1 MDLKFFTKK
10 TVIWEHETHRLP
22 LQHGH
27 RHARHQP
34 RCAGPIGCS
43 RRNGAA
49 GYVNVHVTQ
58 NSTRAELAQLQKDLS
73 AVNIGFRYDM
83 VDWVEGKLQSIRFAL
98 ILQDG
103 TMVRNAY
110 DAMGA
115 ETDIWIRLE
124 GTGEERVFCAGSK
137 CAE

>member
-1 MDLKFFTKK
+1 MKHIAFIFSMAIVMLSMSPTAQAQSDAATE
-10 TVIWEHETHRLP
+10 TV
-22 LQHGH
+22 
-27 RHARHQP
+27 QP
-34 RCAGPIGCS
+34 
-43 RRNGAA
+43 

-73 AVNIGFRYDM
+73 AVNVGFRYDM
-83 VDWVEGKLQSIRFAL
+83 VDWVDGKLQSIRFAL

-110 DAMGA
+110 DAMNE
-115 ETDIWIRLE
+115 ETDIWLRLE
-124 GTGEERVFCAGSK
+124 GSGEERVFCAGSK

>member
-1 MDLKFFTKK
+1 MKHIAFIFSM
-10 TVIWEHETHRLP
+10 VIVMLGINP
-22 LQHGH
+22 SAQ
-27 RHARHQP
+27 AQ
-34 RCAGPIGCS
+34 S
-43 RRNGAA
+43 DAA
-49 GYVNVHVTQ
+49 TESIQLGYVNVHVTQ

-83 VDWVEGKLQSIRFAL
+83 VDWVDGKLQSIRFAL

-110 DAMGA
+110 EAMDA
-115 ETDIWIRLE
+115 ETDIWLRLE
-124 GTGEERVFCAGSK
+124 GTGDERVFCAGSQ

>member
-1 MDLKFFTKK
+1 MKHIAFVFSMAIVMLGSNPTAQAQSDAATE
-10 TVIWEHETHRLP
+10 TV
-22 LQHGH
+22 
-27 RHARHQP
+27 QP
-34 RCAGPIGCS
+34 
-43 RRNGAA
+43 

-83 VDWVEGKLQSIRFAL
+83 VDWVDGKLQSIRFAL
-98 ILQDG
+98 ILKDG

-110 DAMGA
+110 DAMDTD
-115 ETDIWIRLE
+115 TDIWLRLE

>member
-1 MDLKFFTKK
+1 MKHIAFVFSMAIVMLGSNPTAQAQSDAATE
-10 TVIWEHETHRLP
+10 TV
-22 LQHGH
+22 
-27 RHARHQP
+27 QP
-34 RCAGPIGCS
+34 
-43 RRNGAA
+43 

-58 NSTRAELAQLQKDLS
+58 NSTRADLAQLQKDLS

-83 VDWVEGKLQSIRFAL
+83 VDWVDGKLQSIRFAL

-110 DAMGA
+110 DAMDA
-115 ETDIWIRLE
+115 ETDIWLRLE

>member
-1 MDLKFFTKK
+1 MKHIAFIFSMAIVMLGINPTAQAQSDAATE
-10 TVIWEHETHRLP
+10 TV
-22 LQHGH
+22 
-27 RHARHQP
+27 QP
-34 RCAGPIGCS
+34 
-43 RRNGAA
+43 
-49 GYVNVHVTQ
+49 GYVNVHVTE

-83 VDWVEGKLQSIRFAL
+83 VDWVDGKLQSIRFAL

-103 TMVRNAY
+103 SMVRNAY
-110 DAMGA
+110 DAMDA
-115 ETDIWIRLE
+115 ATDIWIRLE

>member
-1 MDLKFFTKK
+1 MKHIAFLFSLAIVMLGINPAAQAQSDAATE
-10 TVIWEHETHRLP
+10 TV
-22 LQHGH
+22 
-27 RHARHQP
+27 QP
-34 RCAGPIGCS
+34 
-43 RRNGAA
+43 

-73 AVNIGFRYDM
+73 AVNIGFRYDL

-110 DAMGA
+110 DAMDA

>member
-1 MDLKFFTKK
+1 MKQITFIFAMAIVMLGINPAAQAQSDAAAE
-10 TVIWEHETHRLP
+10 TV
-22 LQHGH
+22 
-27 RHARHQP
+27 QP
-34 RCAGPIGCS
+34 R
-43 RRNGAA
+43 
-49 GYVNVHVTQ
+49 YVNVHVTQ

-83 VDWVEGKLQSIRFAL
+83 VDWVDSKLQSIRFAL

-110 DAMGA
+110 DAMDT

-124 GTGEERVFCAGSK
+124 GTGEERVFCAGNK

>member
-1 MDLKFFTKK
+1 MKHIAFIFSMAIVMLGINPSAQAQSDAATE
-10 TVIWEHETHRLP
+10 TV
-22 LQHGH
+22 
-27 RHARHQP
+27 QP
-34 RCAGPIGCS
+34 
-43 RRNGAA
+43 

-83 VDWVEGKLQSIRFAL
+83 VDWVDGKLQSIRFAL

-110 DAMGA
+110 DAMDA
-115 ETDIWIRLE
+115 ETDIWLRLE
-124 GTGEERVFCAGSK
+124 GTGEDRVFCAGSK

>member
-1 MDLKFFTKK
+1 MKHIAFIFSMAIVLLGINPVAQAQSDAATE
-10 TVIWEHETHRLP
+10 TV
-22 LQHGH
+22 
-27 RHARHQP
+27 QP
-34 RCAGPIGCS
+34 
-43 RRNGAA
+43 
-49 GYVNVHVTQ
+49 GYVNVHVTE

-73 AVNIGFRYDM
+73 AVNIGFRYDLVNW
-83 VDWVEGKLQSIRFAL
+83 VDGKLQSIRFAL

-110 DAMGA
+110 DAMNA

-124 GTGEERVFCAGSK
+124 GTGAERVFCAGSN

>member
-1 MDLKFFTKK
+1 MKHIAFIFSMAIVMLGINPAAQAQSVAAAE
-10 TVIWEHETHRLP
+10 TV
-22 LQHGH
+22 
-27 RHARHQP
+27 QP
-34 RCAGPIGCS
+34 
-43 RRNGAA
+43 

-110 DAMGA
+110 DAMDA

-124 GTGEERVFCAGSK
+124 GTGKERVFCAGSK

>member
-1 MDLKFFTKK
+1 MKHIAFIFSMAIVMLGINPTAQAQSDAAEE
-10 TVIWEHETHRLP
+10 TV
-22 LQHGH
+22 
-27 RHARHQP
+27 QP
-34 RCAGPIGCS
+34 
-43 RRNGAA
+43 

-83 VDWVEGKLQSIRFAL
+83 VDWVDSKLQSIRFAL

-110 DAMGA
+110 DAMDA

-124 GTGEERVFCAGSK
+124 GTGEERVFCAGNK

>member
-1 MDLKFFTKK
+1 MKHIAFIFSMAIVMLGINPSAQAQSDAATE
-10 TVIWEHETHRLP
+10 TV
-22 LQHGH
+22 
-27 RHARHQP
+27 QP
-34 RCAGPIGCS
+34 
-43 RRNGAA
+43 

-58 NSTRAELAQLQKDLS
+58 NSTRADLAQLQKDLS

-83 VDWVEGKLQSIRFAL
+83 VDWVDGKLQSIRFAL

-110 DAMGA
+110 DAMDA
-115 ETDIWIRLE
+115 QTDIWLRLE

>member
-1 MDLKFFTKK
+1 MKHIAFIFSMAIVMLGINPSAQAQSDAATE
-10 TVIWEHETHRLP
+10 TV
-22 LQHGH
+22 
-27 RHARHQP
+27 QP
-34 RCAGPIGCS
+34 
-43 RRNGAA
+43 

-83 VDWVEGKLQSIRFAL
+83 VDWVDGKLQSIRFAL

-110 DAMGA
+110 DAMDA
-115 ETDIWIRLE
+115 ETDIWLRLE
-124 GTGEERVFCAGSK
+124 GTGEGRVFCAGSK

>member
-1 MDLKFFTKK
+1 MKHIAFIFSMAFVMLGISPTAQAQSDAATE
-10 TVIWEHETHRLP
+10 TV
-22 LQHGH
+22 
-27 RHARHQP
+27 QP
-34 RCAGPIGCS
+34 GI
-43 RRNGAA
+43 
-49 GYVNVHVTQ
+49 VNVHLTQ

-83 VDWVEGKLQSIRFAL
+83 VDWVDGKLQSIRFAL

-110 DAMGA
+110 DAMDA
-115 ETDIWIRLE
+115 ETDIWLRLE
-124 GTGEERVFCAGSK
+124 GTGDERIFCAGSK

>member
-1 MDLKFFTKK
+1 MKHIAFIFSMAIVLLGINPVAQAQSDAATE
-10 TVIWEHETHRLP
+10 TV
-22 LQHGH
+22 
-27 RHARHQP
+27 QP
-34 RCAGPIGCS
+34 
-43 RRNGAA
+43 
-49 GYVNVHVTQ
+49 GYVNVHVTE

-73 AVNIGFRYDM
+73 AVNIGFRYDLVNW
-83 VDWVEGKLQSIRFAL
+83 VDGKLQSIRFAL

-110 DAMGA
+110 DAMDA

-124 GTGEERVFCAGSK
+124 GTGAERVFCAGSK

>member
-1 MDLKFFTKK
+1 MKYIAFIFSVAIVMLGITSTAEAQTDAATE
-10 TVIWEHETHRLP
+10 TV
-22 LQHGH
+22 
-27 RHARHQP
+27 QP
-34 RCAGPIGCS
+34 GF
-43 RRNGAA
+43 
-49 GYVNVHVTQ
+49 VNVHVTE
-58 NSTRAELAQLQKDLS
+58 NSTRAELAQLQKNLS

-83 VDWVEGKLQSIRFAL
+83 VNWVDGKLQSIRFAL

-110 DAMGA
+110 EAMDA

>member
-1 MDLKFFTKK
+1 MKHIAFIFSMAMVMLGINPVAQAQSDAATE
-10 TVIWEHETHRLP
+10 TV
-22 LQHGH
+22 
-27 RHARHQP
+27 QP
-34 RCAGPIGCS
+34 
-43 RRNGAA
+43 
-49 GYVNVHVTQ
+49 GYVNVHVTE

-73 AVNIGFRYDM
+73 AVNIGFRYDLVNW
-83 VDWVEGKLQSIRFAL
+83 VDGKLQSIRFAL

-110 DAMGA
+110 DAMDA

-124 GTGEERVFCAGSK
+124 GTGAERVFCAGSK

>member
-1 MDLKFFTKK
+1 MKHIAFIFSMAIVMLGINPTAQAQSNAATE
-10 TVIWEHETHRLP
+10 TV
-22 LQHGH
+22 
-27 RHARHQP
+27 QP
-34 RCAGPIGCS
+34 
-43 RRNGAA
+43 
-49 GYVNVHVTQ
+49 GYINVHVTQ

-83 VDWVEGKLQSIRFAL
+83 VDWVDGKLQSIRFAL

-110 DAMGA
+110 DAMDA
-115 ETDIWIRLE
+115 ETDIWLRLE
-124 GTGEERVFCAGSK
+124 GTGEERVFCAGSN

>member
-1 MDLKFFTKK
+1 MKHIAFIFSMAIVMLGINPSAQAQSDAASE
-10 TVIWEHETHRLP
+10 TV
-22 LQHGH
+22 
-27 RHARHQP
+27 QP
-34 RCAGPIGCS
+34 
-43 RRNGAA
+43 

-83 VDWVEGKLQSIRFAL
+83 VDWVDGKLQSIRFAL

-110 DAMGA
+110 DAMDA
-115 ETDIWIRLE
+115 ETDIWLRLE
-124 GTGEERVFCAGSK
+124 GTGEGRVFCAGSK

>member
-1 MDLKFFTKK
+1 MKHIAFIFSMAIVMLGITPIAGAQSDAATE
-10 TVIWEHETHRLP
+10 TV
-22 LQHGH
+22 
-27 RHARHQP
+27 QP
-34 RCAGPIGCS
+34 
-43 RRNGAA
+43 
-49 GYVNVHVTQ
+49 GYVNVHVTE
-58 NSTRAELAQLQKDLS
+58 NSTQAELAQLQKDLS

-83 VDWVEGKLQSIRFAL
+83 VDWADGKLQSIRFAL

-110 DAMGA
+110 DAMDA
-115 ETDIWIRLE
+115 ATDIWIRLE

>member
-1 MDLKFFTKK
+1 MKHIAFIFSMAIVMLSINPTAQAQSDAATE
-10 TVIWEHETHRLP
+10 TV
-22 LQHGH
+22 
-27 RHARHQP
+27 QP
-34 RCAGPIGCS
+34 
-43 RRNGAA
+43 
-49 GYVNVHVTQ
+49 GYVNAHVTQ

-83 VDWVEGKLQSIRFAL
+83 VDWVDGKLQSIRFAL

-110 DAMGA
+110 DTMDA
-115 ETDIWIRLE
+115 ETDIWLRLE

>member
-1 MDLKFFTKK
+1 MKHIAFIFSMAIVMLGISPSAQAQSDAATE
-10 TVIWEHETHRLP
+10 TV
-22 LQHGH
+22 
-27 RHARHQP
+27 QP
-34 RCAGPIGCS
+34 
-43 RRNGAA
+43 

-83 VDWVEGKLQSIRFAL
+83 VDWVDGKLQSIRFAL

-110 DAMGA
+110 DAMDA
-115 ETDIWIRLE
+115 ETDVWIRLE

>member
-1 MDLKFFTKK
+1 MKHIAFLFSMAIVMLGINPAAQAQSDAATE
-10 TVIWEHETHRLP
+10 TV
-22 LQHGH
+22 
-27 RHARHQP
+27 QP
-34 RCAGPIGCS
+34 
-43 RRNGAA
+43 

-73 AVNIGFRYDM
+73 AVNIGFRYDL

-110 DAMGA
+110 DAMDA

-124 GTGEERVFCAGSK
+124 GTGEERIFCAGSK

>member
-1 MDLKFFTKK
+1 MKHIAFIFSMAIVMLGINPTAQAQSDAATE
-10 TVIWEHETHRLP
+10 TV
-22 LQHGH
+22 
-27 RHARHQP
+27 QP
-34 RCAGPIGCS
+34 
-43 RRNGAA
+43 

-83 VDWVEGKLQSIRFAL
+83 VDWVDGKLQSIRFAL

-110 DAMGA
+110 DAMDA

-124 GTGEERVFCAGSK
+124 GTGEDRVFCAGSK

>member
-1 MDLKFFTKK
+1 MKHIAFIFSMAIVMLGINPTAQAQSDAATE
-10 TVIWEHETHRLP
+10 TV
-22 LQHGH
+22 
-27 RHARHQP
+27 QP
-34 RCAGPIGCS
+34 
-43 RRNGAA
+43 
-49 GYVNVHVTQ
+49 GYINVHVTQ

-83 VDWVEGKLQSIRFAL
+83 VDWVDGKLQSIRFAL

-110 DAMGA
+110 DAMDS
-115 ETDIWIRLE
+115 ETDIWLRLE
-124 GTGEERVFCAGSK
+124 GTGEERVFCAGSN

>member
-1 MDLKFFTKK
+1 MKHIAFIFSMAIVMLGINPSAQAQSDAASE
-10 TVIWEHETHRLP
+10 TV
-22 LQHGH
+22 
-27 RHARHQP
+27 QP
-34 RCAGPIGCS
+34 
-43 RRNGAA
+43 

-73 AVNIGFRYDM
+73 AVDIGFRYDM
-83 VDWVEGKLQSIRFAL
+83 VDWVDGKLQSIRFAL

-110 DAMGA
+110 DAMDA

>member
-1 MDLKFFTKK
+1 MKHIAFIFSMAIVMLGINPSAQAQSDAATE
-10 TVIWEHETHRLP
+10 TV
-22 LQHGH
+22 
-27 RHARHQP
+27 QP
-34 RCAGPIGCS
+34 
-43 RRNGAA
+43 

-83 VDWVEGKLQSIRFAL
+83 VDWVDGKLQSIRFAL

-110 DAMGA
+110 DAMDA
-115 ETDIWIRLE
+115 ETDIWLRLE

>member
-1 MDLKFFTKK
+1 MKHIAFIFSMAIVMLGINPTAQAQSDAATE
-10 TVIWEHETHRLP
+10 TV
-22 LQHGH
+22 
-27 RHARHQP
+27 QP
-34 RCAGPIGCS
+34 
-43 RRNGAA
+43 

-110 DAMGA
+110 DAMDA
-115 ETDIWIRLE
+115 ETDIWLRLE

>member
-1 MDLKFFTKK
+1 MKYIAFIFSMAIVMLGISPSAQAQSDAATE
-10 TVIWEHETHRLP
+10 TV
-22 LQHGH
+22 
-27 RHARHQP
+27 QP
-34 RCAGPIGCS
+34 
-43 RRNGAA
+43 

-83 VDWVEGKLQSIRFAL
+83 VDWVDGKLQSIRFAL

-110 DAMGA
+110 DAMDA
-115 ETDIWIRLE
+115 ETDVWIRLE

>member
-1 MDLKFFTKK
+1 MKHIAFIFSM
-10 TVIWEHETHRLP
+10 VIVMLGINP
-22 LQHGH
+22 SAQ
-27 RHARHQP
+27 AQ
-34 RCAGPIGCS
+34 S
-43 RRNGAA
+43 DAA
-49 GYVNVHVTQ
+49 TESIQLGYVNVHVTQ

-83 VDWVEGKLQSIRFAL
+83 VDWVDGKLQSIRFAL

-110 DAMGA
+110 DAMDA

-124 GTGEERVFCAGSK
+124 GTGEERVFCAGSN

>member
-1 MDLKFFTKK
+1 MKHTAFILSMAMVMLGINPTAQAQSDSST
-10 TVIWEHETHRLP
+10 ETI
-22 LQHGH
+22 
-27 RHARHQP
+27 QP
-34 RCAGPIGCS
+34 
-43 RRNGAA
+43 
-49 GYVNVHVTQ
+49 GYVNVHVTE
-58 NSTRAELAQLQKDLS
+58 NSTRMELAQLQKNLS

-83 VDWVEGKLQSIRFAL
+83 VNWVDDKLQSIRLAV

-103 TMVRNAY
+103 TIVRNAY
-110 DAMGA
+110 EALDA

>member
-1 MDLKFFTKK
+1 MKHIAFLFSMAMVMFGISPTAQAQSDVATE
-10 TVIWEHETHRLP
+10 TV
-22 LQHGH
+22 
-27 RHARHQP
+27 QP
-34 RCAGPIGCS
+34 GF
-43 RRNGAA
+43 
-49 GYVNVHVTQ
+49 VNVHVTQ

-83 VDWVEGKLQSIRFAL
+83 VDWVDGKLQSIRFAL

-110 DAMGA
+110 DAINA
-115 ETDIWIRLE
+115 ETDIWMRLE
-124 GTGEERVFCAGSK
+124 GTGAERVFCAGDK

>member
-1 MDLKFFTKK
+1 MKHIAFIFSMAIVMLGINPTAQAQSDAATE
-10 TVIWEHETHRLP
+10 TV
-22 LQHGH
+22 
-27 RHARHQP
+27 QP
-34 RCAGPIGCS
+34 
-43 RRNGAA
+43 

-110 DAMGA
+110 DAVDA

>member
-1 MDLKFFTKK
+1 MKHIAFIFSMAIVMLGINPSAQAQSDAASE
-10 TVIWEHETHRLP
+10 TV
-22 LQHGH
+22 
-27 RHARHQP
+27 QP
-34 RCAGPIGCS
+34 
-43 RRNGAA
+43 

-83 VDWVEGKLQSIRFAL
+83 VDWVDGKLQSIRFAL

-110 DAMGA
+110 DAMDA